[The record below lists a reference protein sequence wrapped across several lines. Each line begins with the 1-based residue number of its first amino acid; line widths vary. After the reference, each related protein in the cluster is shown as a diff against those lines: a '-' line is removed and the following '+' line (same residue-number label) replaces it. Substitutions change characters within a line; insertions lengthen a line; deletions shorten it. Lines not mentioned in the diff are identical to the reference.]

1 MDNGIAWVVD
11 VSTMRGNSLEL
22 FAWTGFNTFEIVFF
36 LALSIL
42 LIVAL
47 WKVFEKAGEKGWK
60 SLIPLYN
67 LYIYCKIAWSK
78 GWFWVLS
85 SVCFIG
91 ILWMVLSIVFWMV
104 SQNSDFETLRKL
116 SSLKNLTN
124 RLLGLISILGF
135 IATFVATCVIQV
147 RMAKNFGKS
156 TGFGIGL
163 IFLSGIFIPILWFWS
178 AEYQEKEQKSDTKDE
193 ELTVNQG

>member
-78 GWFWVLS
+78 GWFWLLGSLPLIGSIWMFLS
-85 SVCFIG
+85 VF
-91 ILWMVLSIVFWMV
+91 LWFLSRD
-104 SQNSDFETLRKL
+104 SGLETMRAF
-116 SSLKNLTN
+116 SSFKNMAN
-124 RLLGLISILGF
+124 RLLGLLSTFSLVATF
-135 IATFVATCVIQV
+135 IAACVVNI
-147 RMAKNFGKS
+147 RMAKKFGKS
-156 TGFGIGL
+156 TGFWIGL

-178 AEYQEKEQKSDTKDE
+178 AEYQEKEKKSDTKDE
-193 ELTVNQG
+193 ELTVIQG

>member
-22 FAWTGFNTFEIVFF
+22 FAWTGFNTFEIVFS

-78 GWFWVLS
+78 GWFWGLGS
-85 SVCFIG
+85 LPLIG
-91 ILWMVLSIVFWMV
+91 ILWTFLSVFLWFL
-104 SQNSDFETLRKL
+104 SRGSGLETMRAF
-116 SSLKNLTN
+116 SSFKNMAN
-124 RLLGLISILGF
+124 RLLGLLSTFSLVATF
-135 IATFVATCVIQV
+135 IAACVVNI
-147 RMAKNFGKS
+147 RMAKKFGKS

-193 ELTVNQG
+193 ELTVIQG